1 MGMETKEREER
12 RERIEIKTVEDLWKI
27 LGPPA
32 SFARFSLDAAQGRLV
47 TVIQFIETVVD
58 KGLKGNQQLFDYIKN
73 CGKDMLL
80 DAYRVLADLVHI
92 RETLED
98 DFVDMGADLAEA
110 LGIKEKEEEKGST

>member
-1 MGMETKEREER
+1 MERVEGGRERG
-12 RERIEIKTVEDLWKI
+12 RIEIKTVEDLWKI

-58 KGLKGNQQLFDYIKN
+58 KGLKGDQALFDYVKN

-110 LGIKEKEEEKGST
+110 LGIKEKEKEESST

>member
-1 MGMETKEREER
+1 MGMETEEKEER

-47 TVIQFIETVVD
+47 TVIHFIETVVD
-58 KGLKGNQQLFDYIKN
+58 KGLKGDQTLFDYIKD

-98 DFVDMGADLAEA
+98 DFMDMGADLAEA
-110 LGIKEKEEEKGST
+110 LGIKEKEKEKDSA

>member
-1 MGMETKEREER
+1 MGMETVEKGER
-12 RERIEIKTVEDLWKI
+12 RERIEIKSVEDLWKI

-32 SFARFSLDAAQGRLV
+32 SFAKFSLDAAQGRLV

-58 KGLKGNQQLFDYIKN
+58 KGLKEDQTLFDYVKN

-110 LGIKEKEEEKGST
+110 LGIKEKEKGESSA